1 MKSFKRVLIVGMALT
16 TVSILGAC
24 SSDTDVLTKVG
35 VKQPAKAE
43 GDVLKEQKK
52 TPMTTSKRESIK
64 NEDAPSSQKRYI
76 SHDESKK
83 IEEGMMYTD
92 ILNTID
98 YGGENIKHYNN
109 NEKRVFY
116 TEKDT
121 DGTYEIMVELNTYG
135 YVVNIERTAIK
146 DTEKDTEKDKEKD
159 KENRVSTKR
168 IEEPVKEYEEKNDR
182 VPWYKDV
189 NNNSAAVSYNHYLKI
204 KKGMPANQVKAAIGQ
219 PHVIEKYK
227 SYSVY
232 DYTGYGGEG
241 SLRVIFEPNGTVTDV
256 VEDGLPR

>member
-1 MKSFKRVLIVGMALT
+1 MKSFKKVLIVGMALT

-35 VKQPAKAE
+35 AKQPAKAE
-43 GDVLKEQKK
+43 GDVLKDQKK

-64 NEDAPSSQKRYI
+64 NEDASSSQKRYI
-76 SHDESKK
+76 SHDESQK
-83 IEEGMMYTD
+83 IEEGMTYTD
-92 ILNTID
+92 ILNAID
-98 YGGENIKHYNN
+98 YGGENIKYYNN

-146 DTEKDTEKDKEKD
+146 DKD
-159 KENRVSTKR
+159 KENEVSTKR

-189 NNNSAAVSYNHYLKI
+189 NNNSAAVSYNQYLKI
-204 KKGMPANQVKAAIGQ
+204 KKGMPANQVKATIGQ

>member
-1 MKSFKRVLIVGMALT
+1 MKLFKKVLIVRVALT

-35 VKQPAKAE
+35 AKQPAKAE
-43 GDVLKEQKK
+43 GEEVLKDQKK

-64 NEDAPSSQKRYI
+64 NEDAPSSKKRYI
-76 SHDESKK
+76 SHDESQK
-83 IEEGMMYTD
+83 IEEGMTYTD

-146 DTEKDTEKDKEKD
+146 GTD
-159 KENRVSTKR
+159 KENEVSMKR
-168 IEEPVKEYEEKNDR
+168 IEESVKEYEEKNDR

>member
-1 MKSFKRVLIVGMALT
+1 MKSFKRILIVGMALT

-35 VKQPAKAE
+35 AKQPAKAE
-43 GDVLKEQKK
+43 GDVLKDQKK

-64 NEDAPSSQKRYI
+64 NEDASSSQKRYI
-76 SHDESKK
+76 SHDESQK
-83 IEEGMMYTD
+83 IEEGMTYTD

-98 YGGENIKHYNN
+98 YGGENIKYYNN

-146 DTEKDTEKDKEKD
+146 DTDTDKDKDKD
-159 KENRVSTKR
+159 KGKENRVSTKR

-189 NNNSAAVSYNHYLKI
+189 NNNSAAVSYNQYLKI
-204 KKGMPANQVKAAIGQ
+204 KKGMPANQVKATIGQ

>member
-35 VKQPAKAE
+35 AKQPAKAE
-43 GDVLKEQKK
+43 GDVLKDQKK

-64 NEDAPSSQKRYI
+64 NEDASSSQKRYI
-76 SHDESKK
+76 SHDESQK
-83 IEEGMMYTD
+83 IEEGMTYTD

-98 YGGENIKHYNN
+98 YGGENIKYYNN

-146 DTEKDTEKDKEKD
+146 DTDKG

-189 NNNSAAVSYNHYLKI
+189 NNNSAAVSYNQYLKI
-204 KKGMPANQVKAAIGQ
+204 KKGMPANQVKATIGQ

>member
-24 SSDTDVLTKVG
+24 SSDTDVLTKAG
-35 VKQPAKAE
+35 AKQPAKAE
-43 GDVLKEQKK
+43 GEVLKDQKK

-76 SHDESKK
+76 SHDESQK
-83 IEEGMMYTD
+83 IEEGMTYTD

-109 NEKRVFY
+109 HEKRVFY

-146 DTEKDTEKDKEKD
+146 DEDKD
-159 KENRVSTKR
+159 NQVFTKR
-168 IEEPVKEYEEKNDR
+168 SEEPVKEYEEKNDR

-204 KKGMPANQVKAAIGQ
+204 KKGMAANQVKAAIGQ

>member
-1 MKSFKRVLIVGMALT
+1 MKLFKKVLIVGVALT

-35 VKQPAKAE
+35 AKQPAKSE
-43 GDVLKEQKK
+43 GDVLKDQKK

-64 NEDAPSSQKRYI
+64 NEDAPSSKKRYI
-76 SHDESKK
+76 SHDESQK
-83 IEEGMMYTD
+83 IEEGMTYTD

-146 DTEKDTEKDKEKD
+146 DKDKD
-159 KENRVSTKR
+159 KENRLSTKR

>member
-1 MKSFKRVLIVGMALT
+1 MKSFKKVLIVGVALT

-35 VKQPAKAE
+35 AKQPAKAE
-43 GDVLKEQKK
+43 GEEVLKDQKK

-64 NEDAPSSQKRYI
+64 NEDAPSSKKRYI
-76 SHDESKK
+76 SHDESQK
-83 IEEGMMYTD
+83 IEEGMTYTD

-146 DTEKDTEKDKEKD
+146 GTD
-159 KENRVSTKR
+159 KENEVSMKR
-168 IEEPVKEYEEKNDR
+168 IEESVKEYEEKNDR

>member
-35 VKQPAKAE
+35 AKQPAKAE
-43 GDVLKEQKK
+43 GDVLKDQKK

-64 NEDAPSSQKRYI
+64 NEDASSSQKRYI
-76 SHDESKK
+76 SHDESQK
-83 IEEGMMYTD
+83 IEEGMTYTD

-98 YGGENIKHYNN
+98 YGGENIKYYNN

-146 DTEKDTEKDKEKD
+146 DTDTDTDKDKG

-189 NNNSAAVSYNHYLKI
+189 NNNSAAVSYNQYLKI

>member
-1 MKSFKRVLIVGMALT
+1 MKSFKKVLIVGVALT

-43 GDVLKEQKK
+43 GDVLKDQKK

-64 NEDAPSSQKRYI
+64 NENAPSSKKRYI
-76 SHDESKK
+76 SHDESQK
-83 IEEGMMYTD
+83 IEEGMTYTD

-146 DTEKDTEKDKEKD
+146 DTDTDKDKD
-159 KENRVSTKR
+159 KENRVYTKR

>member
-1 MKSFKRVLIVGMALT
+1 MKSFKKVLIVGVALT

-43 GDVLKEQKK
+43 GDVLKDQKK

-64 NEDAPSSQKRYI
+64 NENAPSSKKRYI
-76 SHDESKK
+76 SHDESQK
-83 IEEGMMYTD
+83 IEEGMTYTD

-146 DTEKDTEKDKEKD
+146 DTDKDKDKD
-159 KENRVSTKR
+159 KENRVYTKR

>member
-24 SSDTDVLTKVG
+24 SSDTDVLKKAG
-35 VKQPAKAE
+35 AKQPAKAE
-43 GDVLKEQKK
+43 GEVLKDQKK

-76 SHDESKK
+76 SHDESQK
-83 IEEGMMYTD
+83 IEEGMTYTD

-109 NEKRVFY
+109 HEKRVFY

-146 DTEKDTEKDKEKD
+146 DEDKDTDTD
-159 KENRVSTKR
+159 KENQVFTKR
-168 IEEPVKEYEEKNDR
+168 SEEPVKEYEEKNDR

-204 KKGMPANQVKAAIGQ
+204 KKGMAANQVKAAIGQ

-232 DYTGYGGEG
+232 DYTGYTGEG

>member
-1 MKSFKRVLIVGMALT
+1 MKLFKKVLIVGVALT

-35 VKQPAKAE
+35 AKQPAKAE
-43 GDVLKEQKK
+43 GEEVLKDQKK

-64 NEDAPSSQKRYI
+64 NEDAPSSKKRYI
-76 SHDESKK
+76 SHDESQK
-83 IEEGMMYTD
+83 IEEGMTYTD

-109 NEKRVFY
+109 NENVFY

-146 DTEKDTEKDKEKD
+146 GTD
-159 KENRVSTKR
+159 KENEVSMKR
-168 IEEPVKEYEEKNDR
+168 IEEPVKEYEEKTIVYR
-182 VPWYKDV
+182 G
-189 NNNSAAVSYNHYLKI
+189 I
-204 KKGMPANQVKAAIGQ
+204 KM
-219 PHVIEKYK
+219 
-227 SYSVY
+227 
-232 DYTGYGGEG
+232 
-241 SLRVIFEPNGTVTDV
+241 
-256 VEDGLPR
+256 

>member
-1 MKSFKRVLIVGMALT
+1 MKSFKKVLMVGVALT

-35 VKQPAKAE
+35 AKQPAKAE
-43 GDVLKEQKK
+43 GDVLKDQKK

-64 NEDAPSSQKRYI
+64 NEDAPSSKKRYI
-76 SHDESKK
+76 SHDESQK
-83 IEEGMMYTD
+83 IEEGMTYTD

-98 YGGENIKHYNN
+98 YGGENIKLYNN

-135 YVVNIERTAIK
+135 YVVNIERTTIK
-146 DTEKDTEKDKEKD
+146 DTDR
-159 KENRVSTKR
+159 ENQVPTKR
-168 IEEPVKEYEEKNDR
+168 SEEPVKEYEEKNDR

-241 SLRVIFEPNGTVTDV
+241 SLRVIFEPNGTVTDI
-256 VEDGLPR
+256 VEDGLPQ

>member
-24 SSDTDVLTKVG
+24 SSDTNVLTKVG
-35 VKQPAKAE
+35 AKQPAKAE
-43 GDVLKEQKK
+43 GDVLKDQKK

-64 NEDAPSSQKRYI
+64 NEDASSSQKRYI
-76 SHDESKK
+76 SHDESQK
-83 IEEGMMYTD
+83 IEEGMTYTD

-98 YGGENIKHYNN
+98 YGGENIKYYNN

-146 DTEKDTEKDKEKD
+146 DTDTDKDKDKG

-189 NNNSAAVSYNHYLKI
+189 NNNSAAVSYNQYLKI

>member
-1 MKSFKRVLIVGMALT
+1 MT
-16 TVSILGAC
+16 TLSILGAC

-43 GDVLKEQKK
+43 GDVLKDQEK

-64 NEDAPSSQKRYI
+64 NEDAPSSKKRYI
-76 SHDESKK
+76 SHDESQK
-83 IEEGMMYTD
+83 IEEGMTYRD

-98 YGGENIKHYNN
+98 YGGENIKLYNN

-146 DTEKDTEKDKEKD
+146 GTD
-159 KENRVSTKR
+159 KENEVSTKR

-241 SLRVIFEPNGTVTDV
+241 LLRVIFEPNGTVTDI
-256 VEDGLPR
+256 VEDGLPQ

>member
-1 MKSFKRVLIVGMALT
+1 
-16 TVSILGAC
+16 
-24 SSDTDVLTKVG
+24 
-35 VKQPAKAE
+35 
-43 GDVLKEQKK
+43 
-52 TPMTTSKRESIK
+52 
-64 NEDAPSSQKRYI
+64 
-76 SHDESKK
+76 
-83 IEEGMMYTD
+83 
-92 ILNTID
+92 
-98 YGGENIKHYNN
+98 
-109 NEKRVFY
+109 
-116 TEKDT
+116 
-121 DGTYEIMVELNTYG
+121 MVALNTYG

-146 DTEKDTEKDKEKD
+146 DTNKDKD

-182 VPWYKDV
+182 VPWYKVV

>member
-1 MKSFKRVLIVGMALT
+1 MKSFKKVLIVGMALT

-35 VKQPAKAE
+35 AKQPAKAE
-43 GDVLKEQKK
+43 GDVLKDQKK

-64 NEDAPSSQKRYI
+64 NEDASSSQKRYI
-76 SHDESKK
+76 SHDESQK
-83 IEEGMMYTD
+83 IEEGMTYTD

-98 YGGENIKHYNN
+98 YGGENIKYYNN

-146 DTEKDTEKDKEKD
+146 DTDKDKDKD
-159 KENRVSTKR
+159 KGKENRVSTKR

-189 NNNSAAVSYNHYLKI
+189 NNNSAAVSYNQYLKI

>member
-1 MKSFKRVLIVGMALT
+1 MALT

-35 VKQPAKAE
+35 AKQPAKAE
-43 GDVLKEQKK
+43 GDVLKDQKK

-64 NEDAPSSQKRYI
+64 NEDASSSQKRYI
-76 SHDESKK
+76 SHDESQK
-83 IEEGMMYTD
+83 IEEGMTYTD

-98 YGGENIKHYNN
+98 YGGENIKYYNN

-146 DTEKDTEKDKEKD
+146 DTDTDTDKDKG

-189 NNNSAAVSYNHYLKI
+189 NNNSAAVSYNQYLKI

-241 SLRVIFEPNGTVTDV
+241 SLRVIFELNGTVTDV

>member
-1 MKSFKRVLIVGMALT
+1 MALT

-35 VKQPAKAE
+35 AKQPAKAE
-43 GDVLKEQKK
+43 GDVLKDQKK

-64 NEDAPSSQKRYI
+64 NEDASSSQKRYI
-76 SHDESKK
+76 SHDESQK
-83 IEEGMMYTD
+83 IEEGMTYTD

-98 YGGENIKHYNN
+98 YGGENIKYYNN

-146 DTEKDTEKDKEKD
+146 DKD
-159 KENRVSTKR
+159 KENEASTKR

-189 NNNSAAVSYNHYLKI
+189 NNNSAAVSYNQYLKI
-204 KKGMPANQVKAAIGQ
+204 KKGMPANQVKATIGQ

>member
-1 MKSFKRVLIVGMALT
+1 MKSFKKVLIVGVALT

-43 GDVLKEQKK
+43 GDVLKDQKK

-64 NEDAPSSQKRYI
+64 NEDAPSSKKRYI
-76 SHDESKK
+76 SHDESQK
-83 IEEGMMYTD
+83 IEEGMTYTD

-146 DTEKDTEKDKEKD
+146 DTDTDTDTDKD
-159 KENRVSTKR
+159 KENRVYTKR

-204 KKGMPANQVKAAIGQ
+204 KKGMAANQVKAAIGQ

>member
-146 DTEKDTEKDKEKD
+146 DTEKG

-189 NNNSAAVSYNHYLKI
+189 NNNSAAVSYNQYLKI

>member
-1 MKSFKRVLIVGMALT
+1 MKLFKKVLIVGVALT

-35 VKQPAKAE
+35 AKQPAKAE
-43 GDVLKEQKK
+43 GEEVLKDQKK

-64 NEDAPSSQKRYI
+64 NEDAPSSKKRYI
-76 SHDESKK
+76 SHDESQK
-83 IEEGMMYTD
+83 IEEGMTYTD

-146 DTEKDTEKDKEKD
+146 GTD
-159 KENRVSTKR
+159 KENEVSMKR

-189 NNNSAAVSYNHYLKI
+189 NNNSAAVSYNQYLKI
-204 KKGMPANQVKAAIGQ
+204 KKGMPANQVKATIGQ
-219 PHVIEKYK
+219 PHLIEKYK

>member
-1 MKSFKRVLIVGMALT
+1 MKSFKKVLIVGVALT

-43 GDVLKEQKK
+43 GDVLKDQKK

-64 NEDAPSSQKRYI
+64 NENAPSSKKRYI
-76 SHDESKK
+76 SHDESQK
-83 IEEGMMYTD
+83 IEEGMTYTD

-146 DTEKDTEKDKEKD
+146 DTDTDTDKDKD
-159 KENRVSTKR
+159 KENRVYTKR

>member
-1 MKSFKRVLIVGMALT
+1 MKSFKKVLIVGVALT

-43 GDVLKEQKK
+43 GDVLKDQKK

-64 NEDAPSSQKRYI
+64 NENAPSSKKRYI
-76 SHDESKK
+76 SHDESQK
-83 IEEGMMYTD
+83 IEEGMTYTD

-146 DTEKDTEKDKEKD
+146 DKDKDKD
-159 KENRVSTKR
+159 KENRVYTKR

-256 VEDGLPR
+256 VEDSLPR

>member
-1 MKSFKRVLIVGMALT
+1 MKSFKKVLIVGMALI

-35 VKQPAKAE
+35 AKQPAKAE
-43 GDVLKEQKK
+43 GEVLKDQKK

-76 SHDESKK
+76 SHDESQK
-83 IEEGMMYTD
+83 IEEGMTYTD

-109 NEKRVFY
+109 HEKRVFY

-146 DTEKDTEKDKEKD
+146 NKDTD
-159 KENRVSTKR
+159 KENQVFTKR
-168 IEEPVKEYEEKNDR
+168 SEEPVKEYEEKNDR

-189 NNNSAAVSYNHYLKI
+189 NNNSVAVSYNHYLKI
-204 KKGMPANQVKAAIGQ
+204 KKGMAANQVKAAIGQ

-256 VEDGLPR
+256 VENGLPR

>member
-1 MKSFKRVLIVGMALT
+1 MALT

-35 VKQPAKAE
+35 AKQPAKAE
-43 GDVLKEQKK
+43 GDVLKDQKK

-64 NEDAPSSQKRYI
+64 NEDASSSQKRYI
-76 SHDESKK
+76 SHDESQK
-83 IEEGMMYTD
+83 IEEGMTYTD

-98 YGGENIKHYNN
+98 YGGENIKYYNN

-146 DTEKDTEKDKEKD
+146 DKDKDKD
-159 KENRVSTKR
+159 KENRLSTKR

-189 NNNSAAVSYNHYLKI
+189 NNNSAAVSYNQYLKI

>member
-1 MKSFKRVLIVGMALT
+1 MKSFKKVLIVGMALI

-35 VKQPAKAE
+35 AKQPAKAE
-43 GDVLKEQKK
+43 GEVLKDQKK

-76 SHDESKK
+76 SHDESQK
-83 IEEGMMYTD
+83 IEEGMTYTD

-109 NEKRVFY
+109 HEKRVFY

-146 DTEKDTEKDKEKD
+146 NKDTDTDTE
-159 KENRVSTKR
+159 NQVFTKR
-168 IEEPVKEYEEKNDR
+168 SEEPVKEYEEKNDR

-189 NNNSAAVSYNHYLKI
+189 NNNSVAVSYNHYLKI
-204 KKGMPANQVKAAIGQ
+204 KKGMAANQVKAAIGQ

-256 VEDGLPR
+256 VENGLPR

>member
-146 DTEKDTEKDKEKD
+146 DTEKDTEKDKE
-159 KENRVSTKR
+159 NRVSTKR
-168 IEEPVKEYEEKNDR
+168 IEEPVKEYEEKTIVYR
-182 VPWYKDV
+182 G
-189 NNNSAAVSYNHYLKI
+189 I
-204 KKGMPANQVKAAIGQ
+204 KM
-219 PHVIEKYK
+219 
-227 SYSVY
+227 
-232 DYTGYGGEG
+232 
-241 SLRVIFEPNGTVTDV
+241 
-256 VEDGLPR
+256 

>member
-1 MKSFKRVLIVGMALT
+1 MKSFKKVLIVGVALT

-43 GDVLKEQKK
+43 GDVLKDQKK

-64 NEDAPSSQKRYI
+64 NENAPSSKKRYI
-76 SHDESKK
+76 SHDESQK
-83 IEEGMMYTD
+83 IEEGMTYTD

-121 DGTYEIMVELNTYG
+121 DGTYEIMIELNTYG

-146 DTEKDTEKDKEKD
+146 DKDKDKD
-159 KENRVSTKR
+159 KENRVYTKR

>member
-35 VKQPAKAE
+35 AKQPAKAE
-43 GDVLKEQKK
+43 GDVLKDQKK

-64 NEDAPSSQKRYI
+64 NEDASSSQKRYI
-76 SHDESKK
+76 SHDESQK
-83 IEEGMMYTD
+83 IEEGMTYTD

-98 YGGENIKHYNN
+98 YGGENIKYYNN

-146 DTEKDTEKDKEKD
+146 DTDKDKG

-189 NNNSAAVSYNHYLKI
+189 NNNSAAVSYNQYLKI
-204 KKGMPANQVKAAIGQ
+204 KKGMPANQVKATIGQ

-241 SLRVIFEPNGTVTDV
+241 SLRVIFERNGTVTDV

>member
-24 SSDTDVLTKVG
+24 SSDTDVLTKAG
-35 VKQPAKAE
+35 AKQPAKAE
-43 GDVLKEQKK
+43 GEVLKDQKK

-76 SHDESKK
+76 SHDESQK
-83 IEEGMMYTD
+83 IEEGMTYTD

-109 NEKRVFY
+109 HEKRVFY

-146 DTEKDTEKDKEKD
+146 DEDKDTD
-159 KENRVSTKR
+159 KENQVFTKR
-168 IEEPVKEYEEKNDR
+168 SEGPVKEYEEKTIVYR
-182 VPWYKDV
+182 G
-189 NNNSAAVSYNHYLKI
+189 I
-204 KKGMPANQVKAAIGQ
+204 KM
-219 PHVIEKYK
+219 
-227 SYSVY
+227 
-232 DYTGYGGEG
+232 
-241 SLRVIFEPNGTVTDV
+241 
-256 VEDGLPR
+256 

>member
-1 MKSFKRVLIVGMALT
+1 MKLFKKVLIVGVALT

-35 VKQPAKAE
+35 AKQPAKAE
-43 GDVLKEQKK
+43 GDVLKDQKK

-64 NEDAPSSQKRYI
+64 NEDTPSSKKRYI
-76 SHDESKK
+76 SHDESQK
-83 IEEGMMYTD
+83 IEEGMTYTD

-146 DTEKDTEKDKEKD
+146 DTDKDKDKD
-159 KENRVSTKR
+159 KENRVYTKR

-189 NNNSAAVSYNHYLKI
+189 NNNSAVVSYNHYLKI
-204 KKGMPANQVKAAIGQ
+204 KKGMPANQVKAEIGQ

>member
-1 MKSFKRVLIVGMALT
+1 
-16 TVSILGAC
+16 
-24 SSDTDVLTKVG
+24 
-35 VKQPAKAE
+35 
-43 GDVLKEQKK
+43 
-52 TPMTTSKRESIK
+52 MTTSKRESIK
-64 NEDAPSSQKRYI
+64 NEDAPSSKKRYI
-76 SHDESKK
+76 SHDESQK
-83 IEEGMMYTD
+83 IEEGMTYTD

-146 DTEKDTEKDKEKD
+146 GTD
-159 KENRVSTKR
+159 KENENENEVSMKR

>member
-1 MKSFKRVLIVGMALT
+1 MKSFKKVLIVGVALT

-35 VKQPAKAE
+35 AKQPAKAE
-43 GDVLKEQKK
+43 GDVLKDQKK

-64 NEDAPSSQKRYI
+64 DEDAPSSKKRYI
-76 SHDESKK
+76 SHDESQK
-83 IEEGMMYTD
+83 IEEGMTYTD

-135 YVVNIERTAIK
+135 YVVNIERNAIK
-146 DTEKDTEKDKEKD
+146 DTDTDKDKDKD
-159 KENRVSTKR
+159 KENRVYTKR

-204 KKGMPANQVKAAIGQ
+204 KKGMAANQVKAAIGQ